1 MTQEK
6 YTLVID
12 MEMMKIFIVY
22 AGGYFDRFDFAGK
35 SYFLLKLNM
44 VAPFN

>member
-12 MEMMKIFIVY
+12 MEMMNIFIVY
-22 AGGYFDRFDFAGK
+22 AGFFFYRFDRFDFADK
-35 SYFLLKLNM
+35 S
-44 VAPFN
+44 

>member
-22 AGGYFDRFDFAGK
+22 AGSYFDRFDRFDFADK
-35 SYFLLKLNM
+35 S
-44 VAPFN
+44 